1 VSQPKVPT
9 RHERSDFL
17 TPARINI
24 CLMSQN
30 DHKGNPALGMSTVLE
45 RGRARKETSHHVR
58 LFDMARGDSSAVF
71 VSRIKIRKEP
81 TGRY

>member
-1 VSQPKVPT
+1 
-9 RHERSDFL
+9 
-17 TPARINI
+17 
-24 CLMSQN
+24 MSQN

-71 VSRIKIRKEP
+71 VSRIKLPKDSETCVKPAVSHGLTSEKNLLVGIEA
-81 TGRY
+81 